1 MANYSEQTYIFIGKT
16 GWPYFSG
23 TTTKSPINFEQC
35 DIIFMFWVYVF
46 WVVDDLG
53 DCQPLLVGIHG
64 GWLVNTYSVK
74 STAHLLTVRL
84 S

>member
-16 GWPYFSG
+16 GWPYFSD
-23 TTTKSPINFEQC
+23 TTTESPINFEQC
-35 DIIFMFWVYVF
+35 DIIFIF

-53 DCQPLLVGIHG
+53 DRQPLLVGIHG
-64 GWLVNTYSVK
+64 GWLVNTYSME
-74 STAHLLTVRL
+74 STANLLTIGL